1 MSYAFL
7 FLTHIFTTSTISFL
21 FSSFGGRKTP
31 RAREAVL
38 KIVFLKTKVL
48 MMKRKMSVKD
58 LSGIQMMEAGGRDF
72 GN

>member
-1 MSYAFL
+1 M
-7 FLTHIFTTSTISFL
+7 
-21 FSSFGGRKTP
+21 
-31 RAREAVL
+31 L

-48 MMKRKMSVKD
+48 MMKRKMLVKD